1 MMISQAMGELCR
13 LMMQHQLDADSFAR
27 WVRRYYRPP
36 ALVDQSSAGLVKWV
50 ARHHAE
56 PHPLDTLRVLEF
68 DHYLIMAPDA
78 QDSAFMRAMIEL
90 RNVFAR
96 NANLATPATVSLNPT
111 VAVEPVAS
119 RTPEPAPPGVEA
131 LAGLLPLPARG

>member
-1 MMISQAMGELCR
+1 MPV
-13 LMMQHQLDADSFAR
+13 DADSFAV
-27 WVRRYYRPP
+27 WVRRYYGAP
-36 ALVDQSSAGLVKWV
+36 ADQSSQGLVQWV
-50 ARHHAE
+50 AKHHVE

-96 NANLATPATVSLNPT
+96 NANMATPATVSLNPT
-111 VAVEPVAS
+111 VAADPEIQ
-119 RTPEPAPPGVEA
+119 RTPEPAPSAAEA
-131 LAGLLPLPARG
+131 LAQLLCSPPGTLAKG

>member
-1 MMISQAMGELCR
+1 MMISQAMGELCM

-27 WVRRYYRPP
+27 WVRRYYGVP
-36 ALVDQSSAGLVKWV
+36 ADQSSEGLVRWV
-50 ARHHAE
+50 AKHHVE

-111 VAVEPVAS
+111 VPAEPVPP
-119 RTPEPAPPGVEA
+119 RTPEPAPSAAEA
-131 LAGLLPLPARG
+131 LAGLLPLSAS